1 MLGHHVYRVRPDG
14 EEWTVVKEG
23 EDRARAN
30 FDDREQA
37 IAEAMRLARSDQ
49 PAKVRIDNGDGSI
62 AEERLIGRE
71 FERRSAA
78 LGLGIRTARLSC
90 RHRRQWFA
98 R

>member
-1 MLGHHVYRVRPDG
+1 MINDLITQDRATMLGHHVYRVRPEG
-14 EEWTVVKEG
+14 EDWTVIKDG

-62 AEERLIGRE
+62 AEERLIGRDSSDE
-71 FERRSAA
+71 
-78 LGLGIRTARLSC
+78 L
-90 RHRRQWFA
+90 QP
-98 R
+98 

>member
-1 MLGHHVYRVRPDG
+1 MLIGRGLNYAEPLDMLGHHIYRVRSYG
-14 EEWTVVKEG
+14 EGWTVVKEG

-62 AEERLIGRE
+62 AEERLIGRD
-71 FERRSAA
+71 SSDD
-78 LGLGIRTARLSC
+78 L
-90 RHRRQWFA
+90 QP
-98 R
+98 